1 MPDGGQSL
9 RAEIEIDGSP
19 LDAAV
24 EPLIEQV
31 VVDNHVM
38 LPDTFLIVFND
49 RERDIL
55 DKSRIKV
62 GSKVRIKGTAL
73 GSQQAESLISG
84 EVTALGADYQS
95 GDSRVVVRGYDPSHR
110 LHRGRQSAT
119 YLNQKDSDI
128 ARAVANRASLDV
140 GTIDDSGEV
149 HPWVSQANLSDWE
162 FLTGRAGQIGFQ
174 VTVSDGKFHFRK
186 PATASDAPGD
196 GDYDSK
202 DPLQLV
208 FGQDL
213 LQFQPRVTSAEQVSS
228 VQLRGWDPDAKKA
241 LVGSAEAKTTSAA
254 LPSKP
259 ADLAA
264 TFGSPTYVVVDRPQS
279 TQAGVDAGAA
289 AVADQIASA
298 FVDAN
303 GSARGNP
310 KLKAGAAVSV
320 SAVAA
325 PFAGQYT
332 LSQTHHVF
340 DEEGYRTE
348 FQVSGRA
355 QRSLLGLTGGG
366 SAGAGTG
373 GGSPISGLVIA
384 IVTNND
390 DPNQLGRVKLKF
402 PWLSDSF
409 ESDWAPVSQLG
420 AGPDSGAVFLPEV
433 GDEVLV
439 GFGFGDVRQPY
450 VIGGLYNG
458 VDKPKLGSG
467 LVDNGK
473 IKRRGFVSRKGHKL
487 IFLDGDD
494 KSGIALISSDGKIR
508 IGLKETDGQ
517 LHIVCDGKIVIEST
531 GDLKLSSQGSLQ
543 LSGQS
548 GVKIESGAMV
558 EVSGQTIKL
567 N

>member
-1 MPDGGQSL
+1 
-9 RAEIEIDGSP
+9 
-19 LDAAV
+19 
-24 EPLIEQV
+24 
-31 VVDNHVM
+31 
-38 LPDTFLIVFND
+38 
-49 RERDIL
+49 
-55 DKSRIKV
+55 
-62 GSKVRIKGTAL
+62 
-73 GSQQAESLISG
+73 
-84 EVTALGADYQS
+84 
-95 GDSRVVVRGYDPSHR
+95 
-110 LHRGRQSAT
+110 
-119 YLNQKDSDI
+119 
-128 ARAVANRASLDV
+128 
-140 GTIDDSGEV
+140 
-149 HPWVSQANLSDWE
+149 
-162 FLTGRAGQIGFQ
+162 
-174 VTVSDGKFHFRK
+174 
-186 PATASDAPGD
+186 
-196 GDYDSK
+196 
-202 DPLQLV
+202 
-208 FGQDL
+208 
-213 LQFQPRVTSAEQVSS
+213 
-228 VQLRGWDPDAKKA
+228 
-241 LVGSAEAKTTSAA
+241 
-254 LPSKP
+254 
-259 ADLAA
+259 
-264 TFGSPTYVVVDRPQS
+264 
-279 TQAGVDAGAA
+279 
-289 AVADQIASA
+289 
-298 FVDAN
+298 
-303 GSARGNP
+303 
-310 KLKAGAAVSV
+310 
-320 SAVAA
+320 
-325 PFAGQYT
+325 
-332 LSQTHHVF
+332 
-340 DEEGYRTE
+340 
-348 FQVSGRA
+348 
-355 QRSLLGLTGGG
+355 LGLTGGG
-366 SAGAGTG
+366 SAGAATG
-373 GGSPISGLVIA
+373 GGNPISGLVIA

-433 GDEVLV
+433 GDELLV

>member
-1 MPDGGQSL
+1 M
-9 RAEIEIDGSP
+9 
-19 LDAAV
+19 
-24 EPLIEQV
+24 
-31 VVDNHVM
+31 
-38 LPDTFLIVFND
+38 
-49 RERDIL
+49 
-55 DKSRIKV
+55 
-62 GSKVRIKGTAL
+62 
-73 GSQQAESLISG
+73 
-84 EVTALGADYQS
+84 
-95 GDSRVVVRGYDPSHR
+95 
-110 LHRGRQSAT
+110 
-119 YLNQKDSDI
+119 
-128 ARAVANRASLDV
+128 
-140 GTIDDSGEV
+140 
-149 HPWVSQANLSDWE
+149 
-162 FLTGRAGQIGFQ
+162 
-174 VTVSDGKFHFRK
+174 
-186 PATASDAPGD
+186 
-196 GDYDSK
+196 
-202 DPLQLV
+202 
-208 FGQDL
+208 
-213 LQFQPRVTSAEQVSS
+213 
-228 VQLRGWDPDAKKA
+228 
-241 LVGSAEAKTTSAA
+241 
-254 LPSKP
+254 
-259 ADLAA
+259 
-264 TFGSPTYVVVDRPQS
+264 
-279 TQAGVDAGAA
+279 
-289 AVADQIASA
+289 ADQIASA

-366 SAGAGTG
+366 SAGAATG
-373 GGSPISGLVIA
+373 GGNPISGLVIA